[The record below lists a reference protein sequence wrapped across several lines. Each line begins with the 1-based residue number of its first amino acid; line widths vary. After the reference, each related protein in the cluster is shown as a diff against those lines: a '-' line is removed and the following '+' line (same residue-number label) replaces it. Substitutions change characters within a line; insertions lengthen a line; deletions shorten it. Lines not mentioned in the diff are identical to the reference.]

1 MKLGIVGILLSL
13 AATPVLAHGTVV
25 HKSNTDAQ
33 KHLVEVPSDQP
44 STPFNLN
51 LGGAFQ
57 LTDQTGMPRTEADP
71 NGQMQLL
78 FFGYANCQ
86 AICSVALPLMADV
99 VTDLATSDLAV
110 TPVMVTVD
118 PTRDTVETIGAP
130 LKKHHPDFVGLTG
143 SSDDLQK
150 VYDLYSV
157 ENKVVF
163 TDPELGDIFAH
174 GSHIYLLDAK
184 GKFLTLL
191 PPILSA
197 DRIAELVKKYA
208 KLDVQ

>member
-1 MKLGIVGILLSL
+1 MGDVVADL
-13 AATPVLAHGTVV
+13 AA
-25 HKSNTDAQ
+25 
-33 KHLVEVPSDQP
+33 
-44 STPFNLN
+44 
-51 LGGAFQ
+51 
-57 LTDQTGMPRTEADP
+57 
-71 NGQMQLL
+71 
-78 FFGYANCQ
+78 
-86 AICSVALPLMADV
+86 
-99 VTDLATSDLAV
+99 SDLNV

-118 PTRDTVETIGAP
+118 PSRDTVETIGTP

-143 SSDDLQK
+143 SADDLQK

-174 GSHIYLLDAK
+174 GSHLYLLDAK

-197 DRIAELVKKYA
+197 ERIAELVQKYA
-208 KLDVQ
+208 KGES